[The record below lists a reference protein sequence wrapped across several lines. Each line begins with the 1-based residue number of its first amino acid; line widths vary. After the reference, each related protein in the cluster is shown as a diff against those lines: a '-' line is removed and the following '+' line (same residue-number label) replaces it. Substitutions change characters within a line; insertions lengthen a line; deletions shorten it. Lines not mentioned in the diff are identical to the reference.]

1 MLTQI
6 DSGEVEEV
14 ILHIAEEI
22 HSRVDY
28 LTELDSQLGDGDH
41 GTNLDRGFA
50 EIRRRLPEFEGDDI
64 GALLELAG
72 SSLISSMG
80 GASGPLLGTAF
91 VKAGHAV
98 KGKSMIGVAEI
109 AVMFE
114 ASEAAVAN
122 LGGAKVGDKTMLD
135 SLHPA
140 AEAATKTSKE
150 GETDL
155 VKALGQIV
163 AAANSGLETTKTL
176 VAKKGRAMYLGERGL
191 GTYDA
196 GAASLCIILSA
207 ALDALRRLDEG
218 RTR

>member
-1 MLTQI
+1 MLAQI
-6 DSGEVEEV
+6 DSVEVARV
-14 ILHIAEEI
+14 ILHIADEI
-22 HSRVDY
+22 HSKVDY

-41 GTNLDRGFA
+41 GNNLDRGFA
-50 EIRRRLPEFEGDDI
+50 EVRRRISEFKGNDV
-64 GALLELAG
+64 GALLELTG
-72 SSLISSMG
+72 SSLISMVG

-91 VKAGHAV
+91 EKAGRV
-98 KGKSMIGVAEI
+98 VQGKSRIGVAEI
-109 AVMFE
+109 AVML
-114 ASEAAVAN
+114 EAADAAIAT

-140 AEAATKTSKE
+140 AEAATRTSKE

-155 VKALGQIV
+155 VRVLEEVV

-196 GAASLCIILSA
+196 GAASLCIILEA
-207 ALDALRRLDEG
+207 ALGALRRLDQRG
-218 RTR
+218 TC